1 LFSALAHAML
11 GPMAQSLAHCTP
23 IIGRAMLF
31 NSALYLFAF
40 LPVTVIGYFWLCRVR
55 WITAAQ
61 GWLVLASLFFYSY
74 WKLEYLPLLL
84 GSLLVNFLVGN
95 ELAQGRMARSEVP
108 RKGLLTAGILANLA
122 LLGYFKYANFFA
134 DNVHA
139 LTGWALDWPKVVLPL
154 AISFF
159 TFQQIAY
166 LVDSYR
172 GHTREYDFLRYALFI
187 TFFPQLIAGP
197 IVHHHEMMPQ
207 FARRRNWVLHHRHV
221 LIGLCIFAMGLFKKV
236 VIADTFAPWADKGF
250 DGDQPLDFFEAWV
263 SSLSYTF
270 QLYFDFSGYCDMAMG
285 AALMF
290 NIRLPLNF
298 NSPYKALDIQDFWR
312 RWHIT
317 LGRFLRD
324 FIYIPLG
331 GNRGAGGMVYA
342 NLFITFVI
350 GGLWHGASWMFV
362 IWGALH
368 GLALVIHR
376 GWKSLGMRMPKA
388 LAWLTTFLF
397 VNTAWVFFRATTLD
411 DAMRVLRGMVDVRS
425 TWAKTAADIPTAGF
439 AWGGWS
445 IDLWLRWLP
454 AAAVAQLPYIAA
466 ITAATWVLTQPNAA
480 RLMTARID
488 WRTTV
493 ACAMLMAVGLYAMLA
508 STSTVF
514 LYFNF

>member
-1 LFSALAHAML
+1 
-11 GPMAQSLAHCTP
+11 
-23 IIGRAMLF
+23 MLF
-31 NSALYLFAF
+31 NSAVFLFAF
-40 LPVTVIGYFWLCRVR
+40 LPITLVIYFRLCRLR

-61 GWLVLASLFFYSY
+61 SWLVLASLFFYSY
-74 WKLEYLPLLL
+74 WNVAHLPLLL
-84 GSLLVNFLVGN
+84 GSLLVNFLIGN
-95 ELAQGRMARSEVP
+95 ELSKGRSARSDVP
-108 RKGLLTAGILANLA
+108 RRTLLTIGIVGNLA
-122 LLGYFKYANFFA
+122 LLGYYKYANFLA
-134 DNVHA
+134 DNING
-139 LTGWALDWPKVVLPL
+139 LTGWGMDWPKVVLPL

-197 IVHHHEMMPQ
+197 IVHHQEMMPQ
-207 FARRRNWVLHHRHV
+207 FARRRNWVLNHRHV
-221 LIGLCIFAMGLFKKV
+221 LTGLCIFAVGLFKKV
-236 VIADTFAPWADKGF
+236 VIADTFAPWATQGF
-250 DGDQPLDFFEAWV
+250 DGKQALDFFEAWV
-263 SSLSYTF
+263 TSLSYTF

-324 FIYIPLG
+324 YVYIPLG
-331 GNRGAGGMVYA
+331 GNRGAEWMTYV

-368 GLALVIHR
+368 GGALMVHR
-376 GWKSLGMRMPKA
+376 AWNALGLRMPRM

-397 VNTAWVFFRATTLD
+397 VNMAWVFFRANTLD
-411 DAMRVLRGMVDVRS
+411 DALRVLRGMVDLPG
-425 TWAKTAADIPTAGF
+425 TLAKTAADIPTAGF

-445 IDLWLRWLP
+445 IDLWLQWLP
-454 AAAVAQLPYIAA
+454 AAMVAQLPNLVAIAA
-466 ITAATWVLTQPNAA
+466 VFVLLFRPNAA
-480 RLMTARID
+480 RLMDVRIG
-488 WRTTV
+488 WTTTV
-493 ACAMLMAVGLYAMLA
+493 ACSVLLGVAFVATMA
-508 STSTVF
+508 STSSVF

>member
-1 LFSALAHAML
+1 
-11 GPMAQSLAHCTP
+11 
-23 IIGRAMLF
+23 MLF
-31 NSALYLFAF
+31 NSAVYLFAF
-40 LPVTVIGYFWLCRVR
+40 LPTALVVYFGLCRLR
-55 WITAAQ
+55 WISAAQ

-84 GSLLVNFLVGN
+84 GSLVVNFLVGQ
-95 ELAQGRMARSEVP
+95 ELARPRAARSDVP
-108 RKGLLTAGILANLA
+108 RQWLLGGAIVANLGLLGH
-122 LLGYFKYANFFA
+122 YKYAHFLA
-134 DNVHA
+134 DNLNA
-139 LTGWALDWPKVVLPL
+139 LTGAQLDWPQVALPL

-172 GHTREYDFLRYALFI
+172 GLTREYDFLRYALFI

-207 FARRRNWVLHHRHV
+207 FARRRNWVIHSGHV
-221 LIGLCIFAMGLFKKV
+221 LTGLCIFAIGLFKKV
-236 VIADTFAPWADKGF
+236 VIADGFAPWADQGF
-250 DGDQPLDFFEAWV
+250 DGSQALGFYEAWV
-263 SSLSYTF
+263 TSLSYTF

-285 AALMF
+285 AALLF

-298 NSPYKALDIQDFWR
+298 RSPYQALDIQDFWR

-324 FIYIPLG
+324 YVYIPLG
-331 GNRGAGGMVYA
+331 GNRGAAWHTGL
-342 NLFITFVI
+342 NLFLTFVI

-368 GLALVIHR
+368 GAALVLHR
-376 GWKSLGMRMPKA
+376 LWQATGLRLQRW
-388 LAWLTTFLF
+388 LAWLLTFLF
-397 VNTAWVFFRATTLD
+397 VNGAWVFFRAPSLD
-411 DAMRVLRGMVDVRS
+411 SAWRVLRGMADWRG
-425 TWAKTAADIPTAGF
+425 ALGPAAADLPTAAF

-445 IDLWLRWLP
+445 VDLWLRWLP
-454 AAAVAQLPYIAA
+454 PALVAQLPQYAA
-466 ITAATWVLTQPNAA
+466 LAAAAFVLTRGHAG
-480 RLMTARID
+480 RLMDAPPR
-488 WRTTV
+488 WHTTL
-493 ACAMLMAVGLYAMLA
+493 ACAVLLGVAFYATLV